1 MRAYEYLLR
10 IVIVLILY
18 KCWLLSSKV
27 VSYLE
32 MIDDLE
38 AFISEQKAKLSKERK
53 ELETDSLTSAVS
65 SAGNNFTSF
74 CWISVNFC
82 LYSDGISIYS

>member
-1 MRAYEYLLR
+1 MRAFEYLLR
-10 IVIVLILY
+10 IVVVLILH
-18 KCWLLSSKV
+18 KCWLLPSKV

-38 AFISEQKAKLSKERK
+38 AFISDQKAKLSKERK
-53 ELETDSLTSAVS
+53 ELEKDSLTSPVS

-74 CWISVNFC
+74 CWISVNIC
-82 LYSDGISIYS
+82 LYSDGISI